1 MADVPA
7 TNTMPLMQGIIS
19 PCDITSIGAIVGT
32 FSTPA
37 SATWPAQYLAIF
49 VPIRVSVPVKTTSV
63 WWYNGATVNASY
75 KIDVGIY
82 SANLT
87 KLGSTGLTAQG
98 TASVIQSVAINIK
111 FGPGLFYMAMT
122 HNNTQTFYQEH
133 SVTAAGVYRAIGMF
147 QQLLTTPYSLPAV
160 ATPAAMGYGYIPLFG
175 IYIRSFI

>member
-37 SATWPAQYLAIF
+37 SAAWPTLYLAIF

-82 SANLT
+82 SADFT
-87 KLGSTGLTAQG
+87 KLGSIGLTAQG
-98 TASVIQSVAINIK
+98 TALVIQSVALATE

-122 HNNTQTFYQEH
+122 HNYIETFWRWNGI
-133 SVTAAGVYRAIGMF
+133 TASCCAITGMF
-147 QQLLTTPYSLPAV
+147 QQPLSNPYSLPAV
-160 ATPAAMGYGYIPLFG
+160 ATPATVGYAYIPVFG
-175 IYIRSFI
+175 ITARSFI

>member
-1 MADVPA
+1 MDIISAP
-7 TNTMPLMQGIIS
+7 TMPVKGTIS
-19 PCDITSIGAIVGT
+19 PTCLHSIGASIGSLG
-32 FSTPA
+32 FPA
-37 SATWPAQYLAIF
+37 SAAWPAQYLAIF
-49 VPIRVSVPVKTTSV
+49 VPIRVSAQVYTTGM
-63 WWYNGATVNASY
+63 WWRNGPTVNASY

-82 SANLT
+82 SADLT